1 MPPATRAI
9 SLDIIERGRNRA
21 SDIFGAKNVF
31 QVLQN
36 LFCCSKLKRCLHDP
50 FSPAF
55 KACIRVVG
63 VGSDSS
69 RTKKQTNRAAADFK
83 LLEAELGEVLKS
95 SGRMMKLA
103 LCRCEERLREI
114 GGTAMGKYFE
124 ALRTET
130 GKLPEDKSKYDLKYQ
145 QQAQKAVDKLMNAQL
160 KERTC
165 YDAKG
170 WVGAIG
176 AVFTTVPAKM
186 ASDTNELERI
196 LSGFEKLMQPVSN
209 ATWDEVKDAW
219 MVMCPLLGGLP
230 DLVRLLIRTCTY
242 KL

>member
-36 LFCCSKLKRCLHDP
+36 LFCFSKLKRCLHDP

-114 GGTAMGKYFE
+114 GGTARGKYFE

-130 GKLPEDKSKYDLKYQ
+130 GKLPEE
-145 QQAQKAVDKLMNAQL
+145 QAQKAVEKLMNAQL
-160 KERTC
+160 KERTG
-165 YDAKG
+165 YEVKG
-170 WVGAIG
+170 LLGAIG
-176 AVFTTVPAKM
+176 AVFTTAAAKM
-186 ASDTNELERI
+186 ASDTNELERSI
-196 LSGFEKLMQPVSN
+196 SELEKLMQSVSS
-209 ATWDEVKDAW
+209 T
-219 MVMCPLLGGLP
+219 
-230 DLVRLLIRTCTY
+230 T
-242 KL
+242 